1 MNDILKQRNIIISIY
16 ADDTAL
22 LAQGK
27 TPSQALTPLQ
37 NYLTKLEAW
46 LIRWKIKLNVD
57 KPEAIL
63 FFKQKNDWPK
73 INIYDTPADC
83 KNEVKYL
90 GVILDKNLT
99 FKYHPNH
106 AREKFNKALR
116 AQYSLICRNSSLS
129 IDNKMLIYL
138 AYLRPILAYA
148 SPIWGRTSKSNLTQI
163 QVLENKTLRMIGNA
177 RWYHRKEE
185 IRTALKIASFT
196 KFIRKLSDKFYA
208 DLLKVCNASIAKI
221 PIYDPTDPS
230 NRKRPSFSLTL

>member
-1 MNDILKQRNIIISIY
+1 MY

-37 NYLTKLEAW
+37 NYITKLEAW

-57 KPEAIL
+57 YTEAIL

-73 INIYDTPADC
+73 FNIYDTPVHW

-99 FKYHPNH
+99 FKSHTNH

-116 AQYSLICRNSSLS
+116 AEYSLICRNSSLS
-129 IDNKMLIYL
+129 IDNKLLIYL

-148 SPIWGRTSKSNLTQI
+148 SPIPDST
-163 QVLENKTLRMIGNA
+163 
-177 RWYHRKEE
+177 
-185 IRTALKIASFT
+185 
-196 KFIRKLSDKFYA
+196 
-208 DLLKVCNASIAKI
+208 
-221 PIYDPTDPS
+221 
-230 NRKRPSFSLTL
+230 